1 MSTEGDSGSEFS
13 RRLGMREGC
22 RVLLLE
28 PPANFQR
35 KMEPLPDGAVF
46 AARGAAAGEADL
58 VLLFAPSHAVLLE
71 LFRQGARAMAPRG
84 RLWALWP
91 RLESGFFT
99 DVTEERVRA
108 VGLSHALVD
117 DKLLAVDSLWGGL
130 RFLHKERD
138 RIKIPPSKDSWAPPA

>member
-1 MSTEGDSGSEFS
+1 
-13 RRLGMREGC
+13 
-22 RVLLLE
+22 VLLLE
-28 PPANFQR
+28 APANFQR
-35 KMEPLPDGAVF
+35 KLEPLPDGGMF
-46 AARGAAAGEADL
+46 ACRGAGEADL
-58 VLLFAPSHAVLLE
+58 VLLFAPSHSVLLE

-91 RLESGFFT
+91 RPESGFFT

-117 DKLLAVDSLWGGL
+117 DKQLAVDSLWGGL
-130 RFLHKERD
+130 RFLFRERD